1 VNEGGVF
8 IARNVEIKEGTV
20 NIESYAVTDISK
32 YYISN
37 ANSDLSTLTVSV
49 RESYSSSNYTTYRLA
64 TDILNIKPDDLVY
77 YLKEI
82 YDNKFEVYFGNDKI
96 GKSLSNGNIVTLSY
110 FISNKSKANGIQ
122 KFTCD
127 NLGGATSVRTI
138 QMSMGGDEPET
149 IDTIKLNAPRLFNAV
164 NRAVTA
170 DDYQAVLLNKYP
182 NIDYINV
189 WGGQDNVPPIYGKVF
204 FCIKP
209 KTGLQL
215 SPIEK
220 EHIRLDIIKTRNMIG
235 ITPVFIDPNFIDL
248 EIKSTIYFDPN
259 KTIKQSGDIK
269 QLCTNAIVS
278 YNDNELKQF
287 NSIFRYSKF
296 TSNLDSIDT
305 AILSNITVILM
316 RRSVTVK
323 YNSNTPYV
331 VETFN
336 PIYNS
341 NVPSEAVTSTG
352 IYLVGDPNLYFVED
366 DGIGNIRRYSLNADN
381 VRIYTNGYC
390 GTVNYSTGV
399 IKLTDLII
407 TRVDNNLFELIIKPA
422 SNDVITTMNNIVQIN
437 LDKIT
442 VDVISQTS
450 GTKNYIFTAS
460 R

>member
-1 VNEGGVF
+1 
-8 IARNVEIKEGTV
+8 
-20 NIESYAVTDISK
+20 
-32 YYISN
+32 
-37 ANSDLSTLTVSV
+37 
-49 RESYSSSNYTTYRLA
+49 
-64 TDILNIKPDDLVY
+64 
-77 YLKEI
+77 
-82 YDNKFEVYFGNDKI
+82 
-96 GKSLSNGNIVTLSY
+96 
-110 FISNKSKANGIQ
+110 
-122 KFTCD
+122 
-127 NLGGATSVRTI
+127 
-138 QMSMGGDEPET
+138 
-149 IDTIKLNAPRLFNAV
+149 
-164 NRAVTA
+164 
-170 DDYQAVLLNKYP
+170 
-182 NIDYINV
+182 
-189 WGGQDNVPPIYGKVF
+189 
-204 FCIKP
+204 
-209 KTGLQL
+209 
-215 SPIEK
+215 
-220 EHIRLDIIKTRNMIG
+220 MIG
-235 ITPVFIDPNFIDL
+235 VTPVFIDPNFIDL

-381 VRIYTNGYC
+381 VRIYANGYC

-450 GTKNYIFTAS
+450 STKNYIFTAS